1 MPGATDEYICAAVRD
16 FLKISVLLT
25 KHIRFPSRPGNAC
38 ELYRG
43 IPVQHFFTPLSRTAC
58 MLVSLTGVLVA
69 GVAAAH
75 HSAAGYDFSR
85 TESSQAT
92 IKEFRWGAP
101 HSSIVITIK
110 GANGRPEDIALA
122 SAAPTTFVR
131 QGFKPKDFHIGDKI
145 EIAWHPTKN
154 GNPGG
159 ILETMKLGD
168 GRVFKETEFSSQAAS
183 PQLNQTRSKAPEKAG
198 AAPGQGPEPAPGQ

>member
-1 MPGATDEYICAAVRD
+1 M
-16 FLKISVLLT
+16 L
-25 KHIRFPSRPGNAC
+25 
-38 ELYRG
+38 
-43 IPVQHFFTPLSRTAC
+43 LSRKAFL
-58 MLVSLTGVLVA
+58 LVPLVGLLVA
-69 GVAAAH
+69 GGAAAH
-75 HSAAGYDFSR
+75 HSAAGYDFNK
-85 TESSQAT
+85 TESAQAT

-110 GANGRPEDIALA
+110 GANGRPEDVALA
-122 SAAPTTFVR
+122 SAAPTSFVR
-131 QGFKPKDFHIGDKI
+131 QGFKPKDFRIGDKV

-183 PQLNQTRSKAPEKAG
+183 PQLDQTRSSGPEKAEAVPSLG
-198 AAPGQGPEPAPGQ
+198 PASAPAQ